1 MIEFEQN
8 FQSRVCVRVFVF
20 VFRNDGKPFFL
31 TEKNVHSLLINIY
44 FSHFKG

>member
-20 VFRNDGKPFFL
+20 RNDGKPFFL
-31 TEKNVHSLLINIY
+31 TQKKKFNHS
-44 FSHFKG
+44 